1 MSQMHRQPKPG
12 THQLSNLGLQ
22 LRTTAQP
29 SHVPGHERFQRRL
42 SSWPVTA
49 LACLGDRQAGLS
61 SLCRW
66 RVLELPAHT
75 PTHLPSFQQPQYYND
90 SVITKQPDGLFEG
103 FSLFGLCFGS
113 CSTGDWTQG
122 LTHQQALCYRAT
134 APCLELNVPRREDKH
149 KLPCL
154 LSTMLGCSRK
164 SADSHVEES
173 PQEDPPVVTAR
184 AVGGEFMLLGQ
195 TF

>member
-1 MSQMHRQPKPG
+1 MVYLK
-12 THQLSNLGLQ
+12 
-22 LRTTAQP
+22 
-29 SHVPGHERFQRRL
+29 V
-42 SSWPVTA
+42 
-49 LACLGDRQAGLS
+49 LACLV
-61 SLCRW
+61 C
-66 RVLELPAHT
+66 VLVLAALEIGPRASH
-75 PTHLPSFQQPQYYND
+75 
-90 SVITKQPDGLFEG
+90 IR
-103 FSLFGLCFGS
+103 
-113 CSTGDWTQG
+113 
-122 LTHQQALCYRAT
+122 QALCYRAT